1 MDELLEEEPDNL
13 DELPEDNNIVEKTA
27 FSNNTGE
34 DEPLDIEEENQTDE
48 VT

>member
-1 MDELLEEEPDNL
+1 LL
-13 DELPEDNNIVEKTA
+13 EDNNIVEKTA

-34 DEPLDIEEENQTDE
+34 DEPLDIEEDNQTDE